1 MLARPVLLLVVVCSL
16 TASAIPALGASKGPT
31 PVILDTDIGD
41 DIDDTFALLMLLR
54 SKELDLKLV
63 VTDFGDTVYRAR
75 LAAKLLQAMGRPD
88 VPVGVGLRQNE
99 KSGAQAEWL
108 GDYAL
113 SSYPGRVYA
122 DGVQAMIDTVMSA
135 KAPVTLIAIGPAPNL
150 EVALSRE
157 PRLAE
162 HVRFVGMYG
171 SLHRGYAGAAHPD
184 AEWNVKSAIA
194 SFRRA
199 LEAPWPMLLTPLDTC
214 ALVHLDPVR
223 WARVRAS
230 SDPAVLALVEN
241 NRLWCK
247 ARPDI
252 CGSDP
257 ARALR
262 DTTVLYDTVAVYLA
276 FAQDLVRVEETG
288 VVVDDRGMTI
298 PAHDH
303 PKRRWA
309 VEWTDLAA
317 YEDLLVERLIGAG
330 RVSKASAR
338 STR

>member
-1 MLARPVLLLVVVCSL
+1 MSSLASTVAI
-16 TASAIPALGASKGPT
+16 ASFLSAATPALPATPRPI

-88 VPVGVGLRQNE
+88 VPVGIGVRQNE
-99 KSGAQAEWL
+99 KDGAQAEWL

-113 SSYPGRVYA
+113 SRYPGKVHS
-122 DGVQAMIDTVMSA
+122 DGVQALIDTVMAS
-135 KAPVTLIAIGPAPNL
+135 KEPVTLIAIGPAPNL
-150 EVALSRE
+150 EIALQRE
-157 PRLAE
+157 PRLAKRA
-162 HVRFVGMYG
+162 RFVGMYG
-171 SLHRGYAGAAHPD
+171 SLYHGYGGALRRD
-184 AEWNVKSAIA
+184 AEWNVKSAIPG
-194 SFRRA
+194 FRRA
-199 LEAPWPMLLTPLDTC
+199 LEATWPMLLTPLDTC
-214 ALVHLDPVR
+214 ALVRLNPAK
-223 WARVRAS
+223 WAKVRAS
-230 SDPAVLALVEN
+230 PDPGALAVVEN

-252 CGSDP
+252 CGHDP
-257 ARALR
+257 TRAER

-276 FAQDLVRVEETG
+276 FSEKLVRVAGTG
-288 VVVDDRGMTI
+288 VRVDDAGMTI
-298 PAHDH
+298 PDPAA

-317 YEDLLVERLIGAG
+317 YEDLLVERLIAG
-330 RVSKASAR
+330 R
-338 STR
+338 

>member
-1 MLARPVLLLVVVCSL
+1 MYPRMLVASVVSLVVVAGPAGKSL
-16 TASAIPALGASKGPT
+16 LSDAKGARSEIRPI

-75 LAAKLLQAMGRPD
+75 LAAKLLEAMGRPD
-88 VPVGVGLRQNE
+88 VPVGVGVRQHE

-113 SSYPGRVYA
+113 SRYPGKVHA
-122 DGVQAMIDTVMSA
+122 DGVQALIDTVMAS
-135 KAPVTLIAIGPAPNL
+135 KEPVTLIAIGPAPNL
-150 EVALSRE
+150 EVALQRE
-157 PRLAE
+157 PRLAQRA
-162 HVRFVGMYG
+162 RFVGMYG
-171 SLHRGYAGAAHPD
+171 SLYRGYGGAARRD
-184 AEWNVKSAIA
+184 AEWNVKSAIPG
-194 SFRRA
+194 FRRA

-214 ALVHLDPVR
+214 GVVRLEAAKWAKVLASPDPGARALVD
-223 WARVRAS
+223 
-230 SDPAVLALVEN
+230 N

-252 CGSDP
+252 CGNDP
-257 ARALR
+257 TRAER

-276 FAQDLVRVEETG
+276 FSETLVRVEETG
-288 VVVDDRGMTI
+288 VRVDDAGMTI
-298 PAHDH
+298 PDPTA

-309 VEWTDLAA
+309 VAWTDLGA
-317 YEDLLVERLIGAG
+317 YEDLLVERLIAG
-330 RVSKASAR
+330 R
-338 STR
+338 